1 MPTRVRCCASNLE
14 AKIVLDIVLS
24 GQDAELE
31 LPGMIVRLRAADT
44 DEGLNAAFDEDDGA
58 LSVQDLVRTHRSI
71 ASCLCS
77 GHRHHITSLLGWR
90 LCMQEAFQQ
99 DLGDIIVGN
108 LVSIVLCLFATCAVC
123 CPPSPSS
130 TVHARVRA
138 HCAPPLSA
146 LIRVHDPPVRHVT
159 LDASGRLLCSKRNL
173 SASAERR
180 STL

>member
-71 ASCLCS
+71 ALMSLLWTS
-77 GHRHHITSLLGWR
+77 SPHHITTWLAALHAGGVPTRPRGHHRRQPRLYRPLSIRDLCGVLPPLALLHR
-90 LCMQEAFQQ
+90 ARARARTLR
-99 DLGDIIVGN
+99 
-108 LVSIVLCLFATCAVC
+108 
-123 CPPSPSS
+123 SS
-130 TVHARVRA
+130 TVR
-138 HCAPPLSA
+138 S
-146 LIRVHDPPVRHVT
+146 DPCT
-159 LDASGRLLCSKRNL
+159 
-173 SASAERR
+173 
-180 STL
+180 